1 MAYEGVWLM
10 EEAWF
15 KGSGFKGSWLYRV
28 GVDWAGGVAYEV
40 WLWKGRGFRG
50 AWLSEGRG
58 LWDDLEKGAMIG
70 AMGGADGGGGACGG
84 AAQFG
89 GNV

>member
-1 MAYEGVWLM
+1 M

-50 AWLSEGRG
+50 AWLQRGVAYGRT
-58 LWDDLEKGAMIG
+58 WRKER
-70 AMGGADGGGGACGG
+70 
-84 AAQFG
+84 
-89 GNV
+89 